1 MLERFGFVCH
11 DDEAEESHERFPAPD
26 RPPQLEEEAPPPK
39 SMITNPEELKEIQLK
54 KRMEMEDLVRRTG
67 RWNLPVWIKYATFEE
82 EQRCV
87 RATGVIW
94 SRRRAGL
101 EMRRL
106 PFDAGTLSARGP
118 CTSARF
124 RSTIATSPSGSSTPK
139 WRCDTASST
148 TRAICMTGELAFRA
162 PRDPGRHGGR
172 SPPLSRA
179 RLGRRADGR
188 FASRRRAV
196 QLLPRIDQLWYKFI
210 HMEEMLGNFQGVRNI
225 FERWMDWEPDMNA
238 WQHFVHFEIR
248 YGEID
253 RARAIFERFIRC
265 HPKVEAYVRYA
276 KFEVKHGQPSLG
288 RRVYERAFEDL
299 GEDAETEEL
308 FKVRV
313 GAGLHVACMRR
324 GAA

>member
-1 MLERFGFVCH
+1 M
-11 DDEAEESHERFPAPD
+11 
-26 RPPQLEEEAPPPK
+26 
-39 SMITNPEELKEIQLK
+39 
-54 KRMEMEDLVRRTG
+54 
-67 RWNLPVWIKYATFEE
+67 
-82 EQRCV
+82 
-87 RATGVIW
+87 
-94 SRRRAGL
+94 
-101 EMRRL
+101 
-106 PFDAGTLSARGP
+106 
-118 CTSARF
+118 
-124 RSTIATSPSGSSTPK
+124 
-139 WRCDTASST
+139 
-148 TRAICMTGELAFRA
+148 
-162 PRDPGRHGGR
+162 
-172 SPPLSRA
+172 
-179 RLGRRADGR
+179 
-188 FASRRRAV
+188 